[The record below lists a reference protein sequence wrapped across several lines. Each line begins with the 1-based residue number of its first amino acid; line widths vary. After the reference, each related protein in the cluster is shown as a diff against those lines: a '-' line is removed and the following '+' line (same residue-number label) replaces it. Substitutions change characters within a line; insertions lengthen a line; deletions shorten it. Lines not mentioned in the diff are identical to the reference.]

1 MNSKVQLA
9 NDDHDTDDEGF
20 DMYRDDWQDDLRGWG
35 FGRPTPEGVF
45 LLVSTVIAL
54 LFVVAVFAIEVWRV
68 LNGS

>member
-9 NDDHDTDDEGF
+9 DNDKAEGF
-20 DMYRDDWQDDLRGWG
+20 DMDRDDWQDELRGVG
-35 FGRPTPEGVF
+35 IPTPSPEGVF

-54 LFVVAVFAIEVWRV
+54 LFVVAVFAIEVWRI